1 MMFSSIASSALPFAH
16 QASTAKTGST
26 SSTDSTDST
35 SDTLANSSSD
45 LFLQLLVAQ
54 LKTQDP
60 TSPMDPTQM
69 VGQMLSMNQL
79 NELIQIRQLMQGT
92 TPQQPRRRHNRRRH
106 PQEPNTM
113 PNFSIPLSGLT
124 AASQA
129 LSVISN
135 NLANLNTVGFKES
148 SASFSDLF
156 YQAFGTNG
164 ANDPIQVGEGVALG
178 SVTPNFTGGNLE
190 GTGVPTDAAIT
201 GNGLFVT
208 QKNGV
213 DGITPGRA
221 TSLSISQGQLTTQ
234 DGAEVMGYPAVNGV
248 DQPVPDAWRPLVIN
262 QGPAHSGN
270 PTTAMPD
277 QTNLDAS
284 SAVGTIFPRP
294 LPCSIRWDSH
304 VLTYNSPRPHP
315 TRGVITITLP
325 AADTGGAGAPTVI
338 NNRQRDVQSGWHS
351 GHSRRPGNRHRDY
364 RSGRWRRQHEHD
376 LEPSGLGGQ
385 FPAHTIR
392 SAKCNR
398 EYLSERLRRRN
409 PVRLQHYV

>member
-1 MMFSSIASSALPFAH
+1 MMINPIAASATAAQHAAQGSS
-16 QASTAKTGST
+16 TGST
-26 SSTDSTDST
+26 NST

-92 TPQQPRRRHNRRRH
+92 TPPTTPITTDNAH

-129 LSVISN
+129 LAVISN

-148 SASFSDLF
+148 RASFPDLF

-178 SVTPNFTGGNLE
+178 SVTPTFTGGNLE
-190 GTGVPTDAAIT
+190 GTGVPTDVAIT

-213 DGITPGRA
+213 EQYTRA
-221 TSLSISQGQLTTQ
+221 GNFTVDAQGQLTTQ
-234 DGAEVMGYPAVNGV
+234 DGQLVMGYPAVNGV
-248 DQPVPDAWRPLVIN
+248 ISPTQTLAPLLIS
-262 QGPAHSGN
+262 QGQLIPGA
-270 PTTAMPD
+270 PTTSIQT

-284 SAVGTIFPRP
+284 SAVGDSFSTPVTVFDS
-294 LPCSIRWDSH
+294 LGTSH
-304 VLTYNSPRPHP
+304 VVTYQFTKTASNAWSYQL
-315 TRGVITITLP
+315 TLP
-325 AADTGGAGAPTVI
+325 AADTGGTGRA
-338 NNRQRDVQSGWHS
+338 D
-351 GHSRRPGNRHRDY
+351 GNFH
-364 RSGRWRRQHEHD
+364 
-376 LEPSGLGGQ
+376 
-385 FPAHTIR
+385 AAT
-392 SAKCNR
+392 
-398 EYLSERLRRRN
+398 
-409 PVRLQHYV
+409 